1 MIIVTGTKRSGTSMW
16 MKLLIEAGFPSIG
29 SAFPRNWGNTIR
41 EANPG
46 GFYES
51 DLRDGV
57 YHATNPHP
65 RTGHYLFPE
74 ATRSHALKV
83 FVPGLIRTDRA
94 YIDKVVATIRPWR
107 EYVRSLDRLY
117 TMEREAMD
125 AQRSDDALRIPPPAH
140 LPAALEWWTHNF
152 SLISD
157 VVTRRYPMFMVA
169 YDAVIESPE
178 KVLGEVF
185 RWLGDGDVDRAVA
198 QVSPQLRTQD
208 ASSCDAAAD
217 GEDCFEPEVIDTFDE
232 LYETVLR
239 MREIDQP
246 LVDRLNATNERL
258 AERIEHAL
266 HELARERHERA
277 KLVRHAKSQ
286 QAARSHQL

>member
-16 MKLLIEAGFPSIG
+16 MKLLIEGGFDSIG
-29 SAFPRNWGNTIR
+29 SPFPRNWKRTIR
-41 EANPG
+41 DANPA

-51 DLRDGV
+51 DLREGV
-57 YHATNPHP
+57 YHATNPNP

-74 ATRSHALKV
+74 DTRQHALKV

-94 YIDKVVATIRPWR
+94 YIDKVIATMRPWR

-117 TMEREAMD
+117 TMERKAMD
-125 AQRSDDALRIPPPAH
+125 AQRDGDALRVPPLAQM
-140 LPAALEWWTHNF
+140 PAALEWWSHNF

-178 KVLGEVF
+178 KTVGEVF
-185 RWLGDGDVDRAVA
+185 DWLGEGDATRAIT
-198 QVSPQLRTQD
+198 QVRPQLRTQD
-208 ASSCDAAAD
+208 ADHSNDADDAES
-217 GEDCFEPEVIDTFDE
+217 GLGPEVIAVFDDF
-232 LYETVLR
+232 YETVLH
-239 MREIDQP
+239 MRQIDQR

-258 AERIEHAL
+258 QERIDQAL
-266 HELARERHERA
+266 REVARLRYERA
-277 KLVRHAKSQ
+277 ETIR
-286 QAARSHQL
+286 AARRKAA

>member
-29 SAFPRNWGNTIR
+29 SAFPRNWGDTIR
-41 EANPG
+41 DANPG

-51 DLRDGV
+51 DLREGV
-57 YHATNPHP
+57 YHATNPNP

-74 ATRSHALKV
+74 ATRRHALKV
-83 FVPGLIRTDRA
+83 FVPGLICTDRA
-94 YIDKVVATIRPWR
+94 YIDKVVATMRPWR
-107 EYVRSLDRLY
+107 EYVCSLDRLY

-125 AQRSDDALRIPPPAH
+125 AQRSDDALRVPPPAQM
-140 LPAALEWWTHNF
+140 PAALEWWTHNF
-152 SLISD
+152 SLVSD

-169 YDAVIESPE
+169 YDAVIDSPE
-178 KVLGEVF
+178 KILGEVF
-185 RWLGDGDVDRAVA
+185 AWLGDGDVERSMA

-208 ASSCDAAAD
+208 GARCNDAVDA
-217 GEDCFEPEVIDTFDE
+217 ESRLEPEVIEAFDE

-239 MREIDQP
+239 MRQIDQA

-258 AERIEHAL
+258 SARIDEAL
-266 HELARERHERA
+266 REVAHQRRERA
-277 KLVRHAKSQ
+277 KLIRR
-286 QAARSHQL
+286 ARSKAA